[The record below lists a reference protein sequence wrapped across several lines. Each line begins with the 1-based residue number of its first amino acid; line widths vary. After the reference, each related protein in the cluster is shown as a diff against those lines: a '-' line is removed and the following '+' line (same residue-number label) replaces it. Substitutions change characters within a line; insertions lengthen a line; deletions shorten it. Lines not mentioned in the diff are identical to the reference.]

1 MVHYRCLWS
10 PGSME
15 DPHPAQFTL
24 VVMDHCVG
32 VAKVEQILIKVDP
45 TMVTFHVSFQENLL
59 EELAAARLDAAL
71 KEAAVVPGDPTR
83 AILSSR
89 DVHQPWEILTVE
101 ASLLLLEVA
110 LLLVEERFC

>member
-1 MVHYRCLWS
+1 MVHYICLWS

-24 VVMDHCVG
+24 VVMDHRVC

-45 TMVTFHVSFQENLL
+45 TVVAFHVSFQENLL

-71 KEAAVVPGDPTR
+71 EEAAVVPGDPTR